1 MTKRTKGE
9 FVGTV
14 KCPIC
19 GQTIEMN
26 KTAQTL
32 SGSCR
37 TPNCKA
43 KIIAKPRILQHW
55 QLKGAPAPAP
65 DVKGKESL
73 GMSGPETVAES
84 PPTPP
89 DNHVPILPEP
99 ADPQAAPIKTLPAV
113 EPKAA
118 EVMPKEVIVAPSPPP
133 APVVPVPDKKP
144 PLFKRK
150 KKEEPDNAP
159 ATPPPGKSS
168 SLFKIKKKEESDND
182 RKDG

>member
-99 ADPQAAPIKTLPAV
+99 AAPQAAPIKTLPAA

-118 EVMPKEVIVAPSPPP
+118 EVQAKEVSA
-133 APVVPVPDKKP
+133 
-144 PLFKRK
+144 
-150 KKEEPDNAP
+150 AP
-159 ATPPPGKSS
+159 ATPPIQDAPQVQVAPAQKKKL
-168 SLFKIKKKEESDND
+168 SLFKFKKKEESDND
-182 RKDG
+182 GKTG